1 MCKII
6 SKFPPAALT
15 TLCFLIRKKVR
26 KLISKMFFPDLFP
39 LDFILDEWYN

>member
-15 TLCFLIRKKVR
+15 IPCGLMRKKVR
-26 KLISKMFFPDLFP
+26 KIISKMLLFHTA
-39 LDFILDEWYN
+39 